1 VKPLWWHSNEAEND
15 QAWYKTLVQN
25 GWEPSPLPDPTQIK
39 SDQPVLWWL
48 SELDM
53 DQAVVLQNRLQAFP
67 TMATA
72 HEALNAHLATP
83 VVCAYQ
89 KERLTHGLATL
100 KETLRAK
107 GVCFCCGSDGLHEVL
122 NEVVIGHKKL
132 KRLTQENAQLRE
144 KLQQRA
150 LIEQAKGRLMQTQNL
165 NENEAYHLMRR
176 QAMNEGQKLV
186 VFAQN
191 LIKNAERPSRE
202 N

>member
-1 VKPLWWHSNEAEND
+1 MKPLWWHSEDAEND

-25 GWEPSPLPDPTQIK
+25 GWELDPLPEPTQIQ
-39 SDQPVLWWL
+39 SDQPVLWRL
-48 SELDM
+48 DELNM
-53 DQAVVLQNRLQAFP
+53 DQAVALQNRLQAFP

-72 HEALNAHLATP
+72 HEALNAHLANP

-89 KERLTHGLATL
+89 KERLTHGLSTL
-100 KETLRAK
+100 KEALRAR
-107 GVCFCCGSDGLHEVL
+107 GVCFCCGRDGLHEVL
-122 NEVVIGHKKL
+122 NEAEIGHRKL

-150 LIEQAKGRLMQTQNL
+150 LIEQAKGRLMQTQKL

-191 LIKNAERPSRE
+191 LLKSTECPSRE
-202 N
+202 T